1 MIYKSKQNT
10 FHMDD
15 SLIKRIEES
24 LNSGYAVTITN
35 KGNMIDFSYRSRV
48 HNGYAHYNWP
58 ENIHLPNSTV
68 AFVEEIINGGKVMDT
83 LGLEKNGFS
92 NAPACPNRNITRH
105 LNFWKAS
112 ASSIEPNKG

>member
-35 KGNMIDFSYRSRV
+35 KGNVIDFSYRSRMN
-48 HNGYAHYNWP
+48 NGSVQYDSP
-58 ENIHLPNSTV
+58 ENIHLPNSTI
-68 AFVEEIINGGKVMDT
+68 AFVEEIINGGNTAEIKVEKDRVVTVRITRKVMDRA
-83 LGLEKNGFS
+83 LIS
-92 NAPACPNRNITRH
+92 
-105 LNFWKAS
+105 
-112 ASSIEPNKG
+112 

>member
-10 FHMDD
+10 FHMDA
-15 SLIKRIEES
+15 SLIERIEES

-58 ENIHLPNSTV
+58 ENIHLPNSTI
-68 AFVEEIINGGKVMDT
+68 AFVEEIINGGNTAEIKVEKDRVVTVRITRKVMDRA
-83 LGLEKNGFS
+83 LIS
-92 NAPACPNRNITRH
+92 
-105 LNFWKAS
+105 
-112 ASSIEPNKG
+112 